1 MPVLTE
7 NTTLQVSAEQYVRQL
22 FNKKADSRLVCHNY
36 GLSQKLVR
44 AIEHLAIRNEISD
57 VDSLDLLKTA
67 GWFYFTGYS
76 RDVRDPAPHSEQIAQ
91 AFFDVHEISQETA
104 SAIKRLINA
113 AAENSTPEFLLAQ
126 TFKDAVQGVC
136 FGADFQQMEALEKL
150 EKEWGGDQSFDDFS
164 WARFKL
170 QELLGVRFLT
180 KAGKEIFESELANNI
195 LLQKNKVEKLE
206 KKFRNETKVPQ
217 SESVPYGNAQRTIQ
231 TFFRANYRN
240 HINLSSIA
248 DNKANIMISVNA
260 ILISVIIS
268 ILSYRNLTE
277 ANPMILMPS
286 IIFLVSGLTSL
297 IFAVLSARPKVT
309 SLNGKQ
315 TPEEEIKKNLV
326 FFGNFV
332 QLDLKQYQRGMDELF
347 KDDKLLIDNMTRDL
361 YFLGKVLDKKYR
373 FLSFSY
379 NVFMAGF
386 ALTVLTFL
394 FVFLTT

>member
-1 MPVLTE
+1 
-7 NTTLQVSAEQYVRQL
+7 
-22 FNKKADSRLVCHNY
+22 
-36 GLSQKLVR
+36 
-44 AIEHLAIRNEISD
+44 
-57 VDSLDLLKTA
+57 
-67 GWFYFTGYS
+67 
-76 RDVRDPAPHSEQIAQ
+76 
-91 AFFDVHEISQETA
+91 
-104 SAIKRLINA
+104 
-113 AAENSTPEFLLAQ
+113 PEFLLAQ
-126 TFKDAVQGVC
+126 TFKDAIQGIK

-150 EKEWGGDQSFDDFS
+150 EREWGGDQNFDDFS

-170 QELLGVRFLT
+170 QELLNVQFLT
-180 KAGKEIFESELANNI
+180 RAGKELYEPELAANI
-195 LLQKNKVEKLE
+195 LFQKNKVEKLQ
-206 KKFRNETKVPQ
+206 KKLGAEDKV
-217 SESVPYGNAQRTIQ
+217 SVPSNSGSANAQRTIQ

-315 TPEEEIKKNLV
+315 TPSEEIKKNLV

-332 QLDLKQYQRGMDELF
+332 QLDLKQYQEGMDEIF

-386 ALTVLTFL
+386 AVTVLTFL
-394 FVFLTT
+394 YVFLTT